1 MWCFIFY
8 ETTLWSL
15 SCKNFWKTAVVFHRY
30 PAELKNNAR
39 QIVVLLCPK
48 GSSCLFYYYKLLR
61 CRIVTNLR
69 NCFLTKLPLRMY
81 FLMSV
86 ISFFRTDFYIEEG
99 DGILM
104 SGNLNSVMVHEMK
117 SHLGLFQSSK

>member
-1 MWCFIFY
+1 MRQRYEVFLVRIFGKQQWYFIGIQ
-8 ETTLWSL
+8 L
-15 SCKNFWKTAVVFHRY
+15 SS
-30 PAELKNNAR
+30 KNNAR